1 MFMLVSAAREAVKIT
16 KMKTEVADKEELNLK
31 VSLKSSCV
39 CSTVLCVCVF
49 LFIFFLKAYN
59 LLKYCISQFSDET
72 NDQCPQVNMGW
83 PLLQSTIIREYTYMC
98 TALGYS
104 ELFFK

>member
-39 CSTVLCVCVF
+39 CSAVQYCVCVF
-49 LFIFFLKAYN
+49 LFLFIFFSKG
-59 LLKYCISQFSDET
+59 I
-72 NDQCPQVNMGW
+72 
-83 PLLQSTIIREYTYMC
+83 QSAEVLYITVLR
-98 TALGYS
+98 
-104 ELFFK
+104 